1 MTKRVFVVAG
11 SSTETNLALVSA
23 FGRLGVESALLRPE
37 QARRRVRGGDVL
49 LGRVDVLPSLE
60 GVEACLWELRRLERF
75 GVRVLNGVGALLA
88 SHDKLATALRL
99 GRAGLP
105 HPRTVHLDGGRP
117 SPQLELPVVLKP
129 RFGSWGRDVVLCES
143 RAAVE
148 REIDRLAR
156 LPWFRRHGA
165 LAQELV
171 PPAGHDLR
179 VIVAGGEV
187 VGAIERRSAP
197 GEWRTN
203 VALGATRHAVM
214 PPPEACSLAV
224 AAAAA
229 VGGDLVGVD
238 LLPSETGWVVLELNG
253 AVDFTSDY
261 SLAGRDA
268 FDEAAR
274 ALIAERQ
281 PAALAA
287 G

>member
-1 MTKRVFVVAG
+1 MSRLFVVAG
-11 SSTETNLALVSA
+11 HTTETNVALVSA

-37 QARRRVRGGDVL
+37 QARRHIRRGDVL

-60 GVEACLWELRRLERF
+60 GVEACLWELRRLERY

-117 SPQLELPVVLKP
+117 SPGLEPPLVLKP
-129 RFGSWGRDVVLCES
+129 RFGSWGRDVVRCES

-148 REIDRLAR
+148 RELDRLAHQR
-156 LPWFRRHGA
+156 WFRRHGV

-171 PPAGHDLR
+171 PPAGRDLR
-179 VIVAGGEV
+179 LIVAGGEV

-203 VALGATRHAVM
+203 VALGATRHPVT
-214 PPPEACSLAV
+214 PPPDAR
-224 AAAAA
+224 AAAIAAAGA

-238 LLPSETGWVVLELNG
+238 LLPSRAGWVVLELNG
-253 AVDFTSDY
+253 AVDFTADY
-261 SLAGRDA
+261 SLDGYNVFDA
-268 FDEAAR
+268 AAR
-274 ALIAERQ
+274 ALTADRGA
-281 PAALAA
+281 AALAS
-287 G
+287 